1 MGEDDEIDKM
11 IEDEIKEES
20 ESDEK
25 EIKEETEPE
34 EDGEQKKKNIRK
46 KLVLLVT

>member
-1 MGEDDEIDKM
+1 MSMGEDDEIDKM

-25 EIKEETEPE
+25 EIK
-34 EDGEQKKKNIRK
+34 
-46 KLVLLVT
+46 